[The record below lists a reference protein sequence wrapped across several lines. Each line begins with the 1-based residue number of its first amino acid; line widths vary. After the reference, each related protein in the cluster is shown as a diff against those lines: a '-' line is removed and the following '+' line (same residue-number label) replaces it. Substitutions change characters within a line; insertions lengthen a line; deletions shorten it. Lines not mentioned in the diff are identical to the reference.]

1 MKKMTEF
8 FIRNKKYIIY
18 FFVGVLTTIINYTVY
33 FLLYNIYN
41 YAAVVSNVAAWV
53 VAIVFS
59 FFGNKFFVFT
69 SHRCSQQV
77 LASELA
83 KFVGCRIVSGGL
95 ETAIVFVSADI
106 LNLNGLIWKIFS
118 SIFVIIFN
126 YISSDFFVFRNKA

>member
-69 SHRCSQQV
+69 SHRCSQKV
-77 LASELA
+77 LAS
-83 KFVGCRIVSGGL
+83 
-95 ETAIVFVSADI
+95 DI